1 MSRIL
6 VGQPKKFHCWNFL
19 SELFA
24 IEKISVQYHTV
35 FSVIRII
42 IDWIVCRQGFSMFCL
57 STFNT
62 SLHTCTCIFYMYQY
76 TDLAVI
82 FHRTALCYVFGCS
95 GKWKTKCDGY
105 CKCTAR
111 VFTAVQAISW
121 SKIERVLHVRYTATI
136 GERGTGVW
144 LQLFLAANIIFF
156 NLPKGNY
163 ISIWG
168 RWTVTHLTY
177 WNVFVRRRALC
188 VVR

>member
-144 LQLFLAANIIFF
+144 LQLFLAANIIFLIYLKEIILAF
-156 NLPKGNY
+156 GGGGPSL
-163 ISIWG
+163 I
-168 RWTVTHLTY
+168 
-177 WNVFVRRRALC
+177 
-188 VVR
+188 

>member
-62 SLHTCTCIFYMYQY
+62 SLHTCTCIFYLYQY

-82 FHRTALCYVFGCS
+82 FHRTALCYVFRCS

-121 SKIERVLHVRYTATI
+121 FCMSGTRQQLGRGVRGCGCNFFSQQI
-136 GERGTGVW
+136 
-144 LQLFLAANIIFF
+144 LFF
-156 NLPKGNY
+156 
-163 ISIWG
+163 
-168 RWTVTHLTY
+168 
-177 WNVFVRRRALC
+177 
-188 VVR
+188 

>member
-82 FHRTALCYVFGCS
+82 FHRTALCYVFRCS

-121 SKIERVLHVRYTATI
+121 SKIESFACQVQGNNWGEGYGGVAATFS
-136 GERGTGVW
+136 RSKYY
-144 LQLFLAANIIFF
+144 FF